1 MKLLKNK
8 QEFDEW
14 KFTYCIEDIIDPN
27 HFPCYVYSK
36 LPEWTNKGDYIID
49 YLYINDIDKMYC
61 LIHGYSGHKRIRHAT
76 HLSEK
81 ELELLLYYDG
91 HNPHPRPTTPN
102 ECDIINKLIGNNLI
116 CPCGNTY
123 LRTKKGYSFINRLM
137 NRKKNRNEQ
146 KKQHKSKQIELIDRI
161 LFFADRLKDKL

>member
-1 MKLLKNK
+1 MKLLKNQ
-8 QEFDEW
+8 QEFEEW
-14 KFTYCIEDIIDPN
+14 KQLNIGYGCIAEQPKE
-27 HFPCYVYSK
+27 FPCYVQK
-36 LPEWTNKGDYIID
+36 MPLNWNMQTIRTE
-49 YLYINDIDKMYC
+49 YLYSHDVDKMYC

-102 ECDIINKLIGNNLI
+102 ECDIIDKLIGNNLI

-123 LRTKKGYSFINRLM
+123 LRTKKGCSFINGLM
-137 NRKKNRNEQ
+137 NRKENRSE
-146 KKQHKSKQIELIDRI
+146 
-161 LFFADRLKDKL
+161 